1 MSYQTWDEFWNEM
14 GGVYTVPE
22 AVDRIIQGKT
32 LEGSST
38 TALQELTDIG
48 RAAAALPLPQPAG
61 VRVRFTSNIGSFLT
75 YPDPPE
81 GGAEGSIILV
91 KTGAGKTTSLDGN
104 VFVLW
109 DDGKFRS
116 IRAEHLRF
124 ATTIRR
130 TAGNFRRIVSYL
142 GDLSDFFRVAGQS
155 DELVH
160 KATQDLWA
168 LKKDGGNFVIERLFN
183 EDGKPLKV

>member
-1 MSYQTWDEFWNEM
+1 MGQTWDEFWGEM
-14 GGVYTVPE
+14 EGVYSVPD
-22 AVDRIIQGKT
+22 AVDRHIQGKS
-32 LEGSST
+32 LDGPST
-38 TALQELTDIG
+38 TALRELTDAG
-48 RAAAALPLPQPAG
+48 REAAALPLPQPAG
-61 VRVRFTSNIGSFLT
+61 VRVRFTSNVGSFLT
-75 YPDPPE
+75 YDDPPE
-81 GGAEGSIILV
+81 GDAEGTVILV
-91 KTGAGKTTSLDGN
+91 KTGAGKATSLDGN

-116 IRAEHLRF
+116 IRAEHLRL
-124 ATTIRR
+124 ASTAKR
-130 TAGNFRRIVSYL
+130 TAGNFRRVVSYL
-142 GDLSDFFRVAGQS
+142 GDLSDFFRVAGQA